1 MYMDVLERI
10 REKAKQDPRR
20 IIFPETE
27 DPRILEAVD
36 FIRKEGIAEPLLF
49 SPEDME
55 QQQKENFAYLLY
67 EYRKAKGMTLEK
79 AMELM
84 EDRHFYAAMMLRC
97 GFVDGMV
104 TGAAHST
111 ALVMRAVIH
120 CLEIND
126 RVGVVTSAFL
136 MGVPDCA
143 YGEEGV
149 LCYADCGVIPD
160 PTSAQLARIA
170 VSSAQFFQDVM
181 DKPARV
187 AMLSFSTK
195 GSAEG
200 ASVDKV
206 RAAVELAKDIK
217 KDFFIEGELQLDAA
231 LVPEVAAMKFGE
243 DSDVAGKANVLI
255 FPSLDAGNIGYKLTE
270 RLAQARAIGPIIL
283 GTIQPCSDLSR
294 GCSVEDI
301 IDCTALTV
309 VRAQKRSSTT
319 FNTSINFDK
328 YYAYSGL

>member
-1 MYMDVLERI
+1 MHQDVIERI
-10 REKAKQDPRR
+10 RERAKQHPQR
-20 IIFPETE
+20 IIFPEPE
-27 DPRILEAVD
+27 DARVLKAVEY
-36 FIRKEGIAEPLLF
+36 IRSSGIAEPLLL
-49 SPEDME
+49 SDEDIDPE
-55 QQQKENFAYLLY
+55 QKAQFAYLLY
-67 EYRKAKGMTLEK
+67 EYRKGRGMTLKK
-79 AMELM
+79 ATELM
-84 EDRHFYAAMMLRC
+84 EDRHFYASMMLRC

-111 ALVMRAVIH
+111 TLVMRAVVN

-126 RVGVVTSAFL
+126 RVGIVTSAFL
-136 MGVPDCA
+136 MGVPDCT
-143 YGEEGV
+143 YGEDGV

-170 VSSAQFFQDVM
+170 VSGAQFFQDVM

-200 ASVDKV
+200 PSIDKV

-217 KDFFIEGELQLDAA
+217 KDFFIEGELQVDSA
-231 LVPEVAAMKFGE
+231 LVPEIAALKLGE
-243 DSDVAGKANVLI
+243 SDVAGKANVLI
-255 FPSLDAGNIGYKLTE
+255 FPTLDAGNIGYKLTE

-283 GTIQPCSDLSR
+283 GTVQPCSDLSR

-301 IDCTALTV
+301 IDCTAITV
-309 VRAQKRSSTT
+309 VRAQKRIASPY
-319 FNTSINFDK
+319 NTSINFEK
-328 YYAYSGL
+328 YYAYSGV